1 MEETAGQIVTHA
13 SNSIIEQGV
22 MGSFVILFFVVS
34 SVLLWVLL
42 RDKEYQKKNADTLSD
57 MVENQKLFT
66 QLYENSQDHHKEVV
80 KLITDVT
87 ITERGNTKECYNKV
101 DSKLTEV
108 LMHVKGVANA

>member
-1 MEETAGQIVTHA
+1 MEETASTIVTHA

-42 RDKEYQKKNADTLSD
+42 RDKEYQKQNSDTLAD

-66 QLYENSQDHHKEVV
+66 QLYENSQTHHKEVV

-87 ITERGNTKECYNKV
+87 ITERGNTKDCYDKV
-101 DSKLTEV
+101 NDKLTEV
-108 LMHVKGVANA
+108 LMHVKGTTNA